1 MYNNHAIIF
10 RVPSTLNE
18 KRLELFMLRYMHR
31 IQRHV
36 LWVVLVGAVALAMTG
51 FGVDSMSRRANAH
64 VEAAIVN
71 GVAITAEEVARE
83 VFATKARYRQI
94 FGDKA
99 EELMKQLGLNLES
112 QATDDLI
119 DKTLIEQQ
127 VDALGLVVPKNEVI
141 STIRS
146 QLASTGFN
154 VERFRAYLR
163 QMGMTEED
171 FQVELGKDIKRG
183 FFAGFLNHA
192 GHVSKREALERK
204 AQKDASFDLEGVEF
218 QSAMFMKSVAEP
230 TAETVEK
237 YFTEHETEFQVPAQV
252 AFEAAAISSDLVL
265 NEVLV
270 DDADIERYYT
280 EHQGEFQEAAKGSY
294 ETFSIAIPKDA
305 DPTTISSLQE
315 KASKTLK
322 ALTDAPAKE
331 ASILKDAGF
340 SKSEKRQLNAKDASA
355 QGRAALAL
363 AKVGFVEA
371 PTVEEGKISLVAVRN
386 FTPSVLKGLDA
397 VRSDIETKLRRRE
410 APAYAATK
418 ANELFAQWQT
428 KGGSLKDFL
437 TASSVK
443 VTPIAVPLVA
453 VDGSVTAKVPASVVK
468 YVGSR
473 AFSDTAILVE
483 DASVSYLVA
492 VTAKKE
498 STLQSLSSVAP
509 GIKSKLKDIAAMQ
522 LLRTAADN
530 VQSELKKN
538 PSADLNKL
546 VASYGLTV
554 EKATYSSKSKKVDS
568 GILNNPQ
575 VVEFVKS
582 AKRDLTVGVQPI
594 LTEGRAYVVRVN
606 KVNKK
611 PVTDIKPEEAA
622 EEITSASGDST
633 RVLLDAFI
641 ASQKAHANI
650 ELKTK

>member
-1 MYNNHAIIF
+1 
-10 RVPSTLNE
+10 
-18 KRLELFMLRYMHR
+18 MLRYMHR

-51 FGVDSMSRRANAH
+51 FGMGSMNRRANAH
-64 VEAAIVN
+64 IEAAVVN

-99 EELMKQLGLNLES
+99 DELMKQLGLNLES

-127 VDALGLVVPKNEVI
+127 VDALGLVVPKNEVV
-141 STIRS
+141 STIRT
-146 QLASTGFN
+146 QLASAGFN
-154 VERFRAYLR
+154 VERFRSYLR

-183 FFAGFLNHA
+183 YFAALLNHA

-204 AQKDASFDLEGVEF
+204 AQKSASFDLEGVEF
-218 QSAMFMKSVAEP
+218 KPAIFMKGVAEP
-230 TAETVEK
+230 TAEAVEK

-252 AFEAAAISSDLVL
+252 AFEAAAISPDLVL

-270 DDADIERYYT
+270 DDPDIERYYT
-280 EHQGEFQEAAKGSY
+280 EHQGEFQEAAKGRY
-294 ETFSIAIPKDA
+294 ETFSLAIPKDA
-305 DPTTISSLQE
+305 DPATISSLQE
-315 KASKTLK
+315 KATKTLK
-322 ALTDAPAKE
+322 AITDSPVKE

-340 SKSEKRQLNAKDASA
+340 SKPEKHELSAKDASA
-355 QGRAALAL
+355 QGRAALAF
-363 AKVGFVEA
+363 AKVGFVET

-386 FTPSVLKGLDA
+386 FTPSVLKPLDT
-397 VRSDIETKLRRRE
+397 VRSDIESKLRRRE

-418 ANELFAQWQT
+418 ANELFVQWKA

-437 TASSVK
+437 AASSIK
-443 VTPIAVPLVA
+443 VVPIAVSLVA
-453 VDGSVTAKVPASVVK
+453 VDGSVSAKVPASVVK
-468 YVGSR
+468 FVGSR
-473 AFSDTAILVE
+473 AFSDTSILVE
-483 DASVSYLVA
+483 DGAVSYLVA
-492 VTAKKE
+492 VTDKKE
-498 STLQSLSSVAP
+498 STLQSLSSVGS

-522 LLRTAADN
+522 LLRTAADS
-530 VQSELKKN
+530 VQAELKKN
-538 PSADLNKL
+538 PTADLNKL

-554 EKATYSSKSKKVDS
+554 EKATYSSTSKKADS
-568 GILNNPQ
+568 GILKNPM
-575 VVEFVKS
+575 VTEFVKS
-582 AKRDLTVGVQPI
+582 AKRDLTVGSQPI
-594 LTEGRAYVVRVN
+594 LAEGIAYVVRVN

-611 PVTDIKPEEAA
+611 PVADLKPEDAA
-622 EEITSASGDST
+622 EEIATASGDST